1 MANGV
6 ISVKQV
12 KVSNNKAVCLT
23 VQQNN
28 DLCCEVWFEH
38 AHYDFLIF

>member
-1 MANGV
+1 MQNVKMVDVKMANGV

-28 DLCCEVWFEH
+28 DLCCEV
-38 AHYDFLIF
+38 